1 MSHSW
6 LDKKFLEQALGKEVV
21 KYEVRPVGGKNANF
35 TSNLYGALVELQTN
49 ERLNLFVKKIME
61 TKGDGLS
68 VKESTMFDR
77 ETHMYTVVL
86 PKMEALLKKAI
97 PGKIY
102 I

>member
-1 MSHSW
+1 MSPPW
-6 LDKKFLEQALGKEVV
+6 LDKEFLEHALGKEVGNF
-21 KYEVRPVGGKNANF
+21 KVRPMGGKNENF
-35 TSNLYGALVELQTN
+35 TSNLYGVRVQLKTN
-49 ERLNLFVKKIME
+49 EIEHIIVKKIIE